1 MTASIPAP
9 PALRAGAAVT
19 RDWVRALRITHLL
32 LEAPDATLP
41 RLVQAAARTHGEAPA
56 LIGSDETLSY
66 AALAARSNRYARWAL
81 AEGLA
86 PGDVVALLMPN
97 RPDYVAIWLGL
108 TQVGCVVALLNTH
121 LASDALVHC
130 IVAARAR
137 HVIVAAPLADRAL
150 AVKAHLPEPTR
161 WWLHGAGEPSLPR
174 LDLAIAPLPGDALAA
189 GERRPPAARD
199 PALLIY
205 TSGTTGLPKATNITH
220 ARVLE
225 WSGWFAGM
233 MDAGPDDRLYDCLP
247 LYHGVGGV
255 VGVGSMLVA
264 GGAAIIREDFS
275 AGRFWTDVADSG
287 ATIIQYIGELC
298 RYLLHSAAAAGET
311 THRVRLA
318 CGNGLRA
325 DVWEPFQHRFH
336 IPRILEFYAAT
347 EGCMSLTN
355 CEGKP
360 GSIGRVPQ
368 FLAHRFPV
376 ALVRC
381 DPSTGEPLRDQA
393 GHYLRAAPDEP
404 GEALAEIG
412 STGDSTGTRFDG
424 YTDPEATNAKLLRDV
439 FAAGD
444 RWFRTGDLMRRDAAG
459 YYYFVDRLGDTFR
472 WRGENVST
480 TEVATVLQSVPGV
493 IDAAVYGVAVPG
505 TEGNAGMA
513 ALVVDQ
519 SFSLAHLRTH
529 LASHLPPYAR
539 PLFVRLCAALDTTGT
554 FRLRKADLALEGY
567 ASSPDPVWFDDRTAD
582 IFVPCDAALLAAIES
597 GKTRL

>member
-1 MTASIPAP
+1 M
-9 PALRAGAAVT
+9 
-19 RDWVRALRITHLL
+19 RALQITHLL
-32 LEAPDATLP
+32 LEAPDATLA
-41 RLVQAAARTHGEAPA
+41 RLVQSQARARGDAPA

-66 AALAARSNRYARWAL
+66 AALAARANRYARWAL

-137 HVIVAAPLADRAL
+137 HVIVDRAL
-150 AVKAHLPEPTR
+150 VERMRAVKAHLPT
-161 WWLHGAGEPSLPR
+161 SLR
-174 LDLAIAPLPGDALAA
+174 LWQPDDLAIAGLSGEPLA
-189 GERRPPAARD
+189 GGEQRPPKAHD

-233 MDAGPDDRLYDCLP
+233 MDARPDDRLYDCLP

-275 AGRFWTDVADSG
+275 AGRFWADVAESG

-311 THRVRLA
+311 AHRVRLA
-318 CGNGLRA
+318 CGNGMRA
-325 DVWEPFQHRFH
+325 DVWEPFQRRFG

-347 EGCMSLTN
+347 EGAVAVIN

-368 FLAHRFPV
+368 FLAHRFP
-376 ALVRC
+376 LTLIRC
-381 DPSTGEPLRDQA
+381 DPATGEPMRDPA
-393 GHYLRAAPDEP
+393 GRCLRAAPDEP
-404 GEALAEIG
+404 GEALAELG
-412 STGDSTGTRFDG
+412 DTGGRFDG
-424 YTDPEATNAKLLRDV
+424 YTDPAATNAKILRDV
-439 FAAGD
+439 FATGD

-472 WRGENVST
+472 WKGENVST
-480 TEVATVLQSVPGV
+480 TEVAAVLQSFPGV

-505 TEGNAGMA
+505 TEGKAGMA
-513 ALVVDQ
+513 ALVVDG
-519 SFSLAHLRTH
+519 SVSLARLRTH
-529 LASHLPPYAR
+529 LAQHLPAYAR
-539 PLFVRLCAALDTTGT
+539 PLFVRLCAALDATGT
-554 FRLRKADLALEGY
+554 FRLRKASLEREGY
-567 ASSPDPVWFDDRTAD
+567 AASPDPVWFDDRTAD
-582 IFVPCDAALLAAIES
+582 AFVPCDAALLAAIEARS
-597 GKTRL
+597 VRL